1 MNYFV
6 NNSIGLIIAFLNV
19 CTFLLLIYFLLQLAG
34 ERRGKVFALMERTF
48 GKVLEPL
55 RNFLPDWGID
65 LAAVVM
71 ILILQLIAFTIKG
84 GIF

>member
-6 NNSIGLIIAFLNV
+6 NGGFGLIIALLNV

-34 ERRGKVFALMERTF
+34 ERRGKVFALMEKTLGEALR
-48 GKVLEPL
+48 PL
-55 RNFLPDWGID
+55 RRILPDWGID